1 MKPNKNSIDRTSI
14 CGVFFRIALV
24 LHLVALAH
32 ADVKTNLLTGN
43 CCAREIQKGKTSDKS
58 LYQVDSTWTTD
69 AGKQMKLS
77 SLAGRP
83 QVVTMFFTSCEYACP
98 ILANDM
104 KKLEAALPDG
114 IRTNVGFVL
123 ITFDSE
129 RDTAGAL
136 AKYRKTRSIPEHW
149 TLLTAGPDDILELAA
164 LLGVKFKKDARGQFA
179 HSNLI
184 TVLNSEGEIATQ
196 QVGLNRDPSE
206 TAKLLKELLRNGRL

>member
-1 MKPNKNSIDRTSI
+1 MKPNKNLINGTSI
-14 CGVFFRIALV
+14 CGVVFQIVLALHV
-24 LHLVALAH
+24 VALAR
-32 ADVKTNLLTGN
+32 ADVKTNPLSGN
-43 CCAREIQKGKTSDKS
+43 CCAHELREGKVSDKS

-69 AGKQMKLS
+69 AGKEIRLS
-77 SLAGRP
+77 SLAGHP

-104 KKLEAALPDG
+104 KKLEAALPEA

-123 ITFDSE
+123 VTFDSE

-136 AKYRKTRSIPEHW
+136 AKYRKIRSIPEHW

-206 TAKLLKELLRNGRL
+206 TAKLL

>member
-1 MKPNKNSIDRTSI
+1 
-14 CGVFFRIALV
+14 
-24 LHLVALAH
+24 
-32 ADVKTNLLTGN
+32 VKTNLLTGN
-43 CCAREIQKGKTSDKS
+43 CCAREIQKGKISDKS

-69 AGKQMKLS
+69 AGKQMTLS

-104 KKLEAALPDG
+104 KKLEAALPDA

-123 ITFDSE
+123 VTFDSE
-129 RDTAGAL
+129 RDTPNAL
-136 AKYRKTRSIPEHW
+136 AKYRKARSIPEHW

-164 LLGVKFKKDARGQFA
+164 LLGVKFKKDTRGQFA

-196 QVGLNRDPSE
+196 QVGLNRDPLE

>member
-1 MKPNKNSIDRTSI
+1 MKRIFNCKSITRACTVIISI
-14 CGVFFRIALV
+14 GV
-24 LHLVALAH
+24 LHSLSFHSRGA
-32 ADVKTNLLTGN
+32 TNSTKSA
-43 CCAREIQKGKTSDKS
+43 CCAPELHKGKVTDAS
-58 LYQVDSTWTTD
+58 LYQVDSTWTND
-69 AGKQMKLS
+69 AGKQIKLS

-83 QVVTMFFTSCEYACP
+83 QVVTMFFASCEYACP
-98 ILANDM
+98 ILAHDM
-104 KKLEAALPDG
+104 TKLEAALPDAV
-114 IRTNVGFVL
+114 RTNVGFVL

-129 RDTAGAL
+129 RDTPSAL

-184 TVLNSEGEIATQ
+184 TILNSEGEIAAQ

-206 TAKLLKELLRNGRL
+206 TAKLLKELFRNSRL